1 MLLSSHFTRSET
13 MRVLVANPQDD
24 FRIKAYAGTNGVL
37 LAMDLAESRRTGL
50 LGFAIEKQQGDKPW
64 LFLFNSLTFPG
75 KAHTFAQFHATPSD
89 KAPLQ
94 KFRWADY
101 AVNPGM
107 TLHYRVHLVYG
118 TADAPVLAE
127 SLQLSI
133 TADDG
138 HPANQSV
145 IFNRAVA
152 ASQAFQ
158 RKFPDLDAQISA
170 NKLMPIEAWPDAAR
184 QWLENG
190 LLGRLQGFIERALD
204 GQWALDIAI
213 YEYQL
218 QAIIDTVNA
227 AFARGVQLRVLY
239 HARPDDE
246 DTTINAANLAKLP
259 AANKRGRVTHSI
271 FHDKFIVL
279 SRVDAAGERQPQA
292 VLCGSTNFTANGVY
306 RQANVVHVLDDA
318 AIGASYLA
326 TFEQIW
332 ATPDDVGATRD
343 WINQHNP
350 MNPQRALFAGFSPRT
365 GGGDLREFVEI
376 IDAAQKDV
384 LFVTAFALPEA
395 ILNALLG
402 QPHDSVLRYGLQN
415 TASEITGFHADRTAE
430 FAATALLNTG
440 LEGWLKENMKGQ
452 KGNLLVHTKAVIT
465 DFTSDNPTII
475 SGSHNLS
482 TSASQGNDENYLIIR
497 GDTDLADR
505 YGLEL
510 LRFYEHYRFRY
521 FARQLDLKQVQPLAV
536 DDRWTHDYYL
546 EGDLRQLSRLRFAG
560 R

>member
-1 MLLSSHFTRSET
+1 

-24 FRIKAYAGTNGVL
+24 FRVKAYAGTNGVL
-37 LAMDLAESRRTGL
+37 LAMDLSEPRRKGL

-75 KAHTFAQFHATPSD
+75 KAHTFPQYHATPSD

-101 AVNPGM
+101 AVNPGT
-107 TLHYRVHLVYG
+107 TLHYRVHLAYG
-118 TADAPVLAE
+118 TADAPLLGE
-127 SLQLSI
+127 SLELSI
-133 TADDG
+133 TSDDG

-170 NKLMPIEAWPDAAR
+170 NKNLPIEAWPGAAR
-184 QWLENG
+184 LWLENG
-190 LLGRLQGFIERALD
+190 LLERLLGFIERAVD
-204 GQWALDIAI
+204 TQWALDIAI

-218 QAIIDTVNA
+218 QAIIDAVNA
-227 AFARGVQLRVLY
+227 AFARGVQVRVLY
-239 HARPDDE
+239 HAQPDDP
-246 DTTINAANLAKLP
+246 DTTLNEANLTQLP
-259 AANKRGRVTHSI
+259 AANKRGRVTHNI

-279 SRVDAAGERQPQA
+279 SRVDGVGQRQPQA

-306 RQANVVHVLDDA
+306 RQANVVHTLDDVTIA
-318 AIGASYLA
+318 TRYLQ
-326 TFEQIW
+326 TFEEVW
-332 ATPDDVGATRD
+332 ANPADVAATRN
-343 WINQHNP
+343 WITEHNP
-350 MNPQRALFAGFSPRT
+350 MDPTQPLFAGFSPRS

-376 IDAAQKDV
+376 IEAASKDV
-384 LFVTAFALPEA
+384 LFVTAFTLPDA

-402 QPHDSVLRYGLQN
+402 KSHDDTLRYGLQN
-415 TASEITGFHADRTAE
+415 TASRITGFHADRTAE

-452 KGNLLVHTKAVIT
+452 KGNLLVHTKAVVV
-465 DFTSDNPTII
+465 DFTSDRPTII

-482 TSASQGNDENYLIIR
+482 TSASNGNDENYLIIR
-497 GDTDLADR
+497 GNTDLADR

-521 FARQLDLKQVQPLAV
+521 FAKKLELKQVSPLEL
-536 DDRWTHDYYL
+536 DDSWTNDYYV

>member
-1 MLLSSHFTRSET
+1 
-13 MRVLVANPQDD
+13 MRVLVNNPADD
-24 FRIKAYAGTNGVL
+24 FRVKAYAGTNGVL
-37 LAMDLAESRRTGL
+37 LAMDLAESRRKGL
-50 LGFAIEKQQGDKPW
+50 LGFAIEKQQGGKPW

-75 KAHTFAQFHATPSD
+75 KTHTFAQFHATPSD

-101 AVNPGM
+101 AANPGM
-107 TLHYRVHLVYG
+107 TIHYRVHLAYG
-118 TADAPVLAE
+118 TPDAPLLGEALE
-127 SLQLSI
+127 LTI
-133 TADDG
+133 TCDDG
-138 HPANQSV
+138 HPCDQSV

-170 NKLMPIEAWPDAAR
+170 NKNMPIEAWPDAAR

-190 LLGRLQGFIERALD
+190 LLGRLLGFIERAVD
-204 GQWALDIAI
+204 AQWALDIAI

-218 QAIIDTVNA
+218 QVIVDAVDA
-227 AFARGVQLRVLY
+227 AFTRGVQVRVLY

-246 DTTINAANLAKLP
+246 DTTINEASLAKLP
-259 AANKRGRVTHSI
+259 ATSKLGRITHNI
-271 FHDKFIVL
+271 FHNKFIVL
-279 SRVDAAGERQPQA
+279 SRVGEGGQRTPQA

-318 AIGASYLA
+318 AVSASYLR
-326 TFEQIW
+326 TFEEVW
-332 ATPDDVGATRD
+332 ATPADVGATRD
-343 WINQHNP
+343 WITAHNP
-350 MNPQRALFAGFSPRT
+350 MDATQPLFAGFSPRT
-365 GGGDLREFVEI
+365 GGADLHEFIGI
-376 IDAAQKDV
+376 IEAAQKDV
-384 LFVTAFALPEA
+384 LFVTAFALPDS

-402 QPHDSVLRYGLQN
+402 QPHDDILRYGLQN
-415 TASEITGFHADRTAE
+415 TASRITGFHADRSAE

-440 LEGWLKENMKGQ
+440 LEGWLRENMKGQ
-452 KGNLLVHTKAVIT
+452 KGNLLVHTKAVVT
-465 DFTSDNPTII
+465 DFTTDAPTII

-482 TSASQGNDENYLIIR
+482 ASASNGNDENYLIIR
-497 GDTDLADR
+497 GDTALADR

-521 FARQLDLKQVQPLAV
+521 FAKKLALKQVSPLAA
-536 DDRWTHDYYL
+536 DDSWTNDYYL

>member
-1 MLLSSHFTRSET
+1 
-13 MRVLVANPQDD
+13 MRVMVANPQDD
-24 FRIKAYAGTNGVL
+24 FRVKAYAGTNGVL
-37 LAMDLAESRRTGL
+37 LAMDLADPRRKGL

-75 KAHTFAQFHATPSD
+75 KAHTFPQYHATPSD

-101 AVNPGM
+101 AVNPGTTM
-107 TLHYRVHLVYG
+107 HYRVHLAYG
-118 TADAPVLAE
+118 TADAPQLGE
-127 SLQLSI
+127 SLELSI
-133 TADDG
+133 TSDDG

-158 RKFPDLDAQISA
+158 RKFPDLDAQIST
-170 NKLMPIEAWPDAAR
+170 NKNLPIEAWPDAAR
-184 QWLENG
+184 LWLENG
-190 LLGRLQGFIERALD
+190 LLERLLGYIDRAVD
-204 GQWALDIAI
+204 AQWALDIAI

-218 QAIIDTVNA
+218 QAIIDAVNA
-227 AFARGVQLRVLY
+227 AFARGVQVRVLY
-239 HARPDDE
+239 HAQPDDP
-246 DTTINAANLAKLP
+246 DTTLNETNLAKLP
-259 AANKRGRVTHSI
+259 MANKRGRVTHNI

-279 SRVDAAGERQPQA
+279 SRVDGAGQRQPQA

-306 RQANVVHVLDDA
+306 RQANVVHTLDNVTIA
-318 AIGASYLA
+318 ARYLQ
-326 TFEQIW
+326 TFEEVW
-332 ATPDDVGATRD
+332 ANPADVAATRS
-343 WINQHNP
+343 WITEHNP
-350 MNPQRALFAGFSPRT
+350 MDPTQALFAGFSPRS
-365 GGGDLREFVEI
+365 GGGDLRAFVEI
-376 IDAAQKDV
+376 IEAARKDV
-384 LFVTAFALPEA
+384 LFVTAFTLPDA

-402 QPHDSVLRYGLQN
+402 KPHDDILRYGLQN
-415 TASEITGFHADRTAE
+415 TASSITGFHADRTAE

-465 DFTSDNPTII
+465 DFTTDAPTII

-482 TSASQGNDENYLIIR
+482 TSASNGNDENFLIIR

-521 FARQLDLKQVQPLAV
+521 FAKKLELKQVSPLAV
-536 DDRWTHDYYL
+536 DDSWTNDYYV

>member
-1 MLLSSHFTRSET
+1 
-13 MRVLVANPQDD
+13 MRVLVKNPQDD
-24 FRIKAYAGTNGVL
+24 FRVKAYAGTNGVL
-37 LAMDLAESRRTGL
+37 LAMDLAESRRQGL
-50 LGFAIEKQQGDKPW
+50 LGFAIEKQQGAKPW

-75 KAHTFAQFHATPSD
+75 KAHTFPQFHATPSD

-107 TLHYRVHLVYG
+107 TLHYRVHLAYG
-118 TADAPVLAE
+118 TADAVQLGE
-127 SLQLSI
+127 SLELTI
-133 TADDG
+133 TSDDG
-138 HPANQSV
+138 HPSNQSV

-170 NKLMPIEAWPDAAR
+170 NKNMPIESWPDAAR

-190 LLGRLQGFIERALD
+190 LLGRLLGFIERAVD

-218 QAIIDTVNA
+218 QAIVDAVNA
-227 AFARGVQLRVLY
+227 AFTRGVQVRVLY

-246 DTTINAANLAKLP
+246 DTTLNEASLAALP
-259 AANKRGRVTHSI
+259 PASKRGRVTHNI
-271 FHDKFIVL
+271 FHNKFMVL
-279 SRVDAAGERQPQA
+279 SRVDASGTRQPEA

-318 AIGASYLA
+318 SIAASYLQ

-332 ATPDDVGATRD
+332 AQPDDIGVTRD
-343 WINQHNP
+343 WITEHNP
-350 MNPQRALFAGFSPRT
+350 MNPQQPLFAGFSPRT
-365 GGGDLREFVEI
+365 GGADLQAFVRI
-376 IDAAQKDV
+376 ISAAKKDV
-384 LFVTAFALPEA
+384 LFVTAFSLPDA

-402 QPHDSVLRYGLQN
+402 QPHDDILRYGLQN
-415 TASEITGFHADRTAE
+415 TASRITGFHADRSAE

-440 LEGWLKENMKGQ
+440 LEGWLRENMKGQ
-452 KGNLLVHTKAVIT
+452 KGNLLVHTKAVVT
-465 DFTSDNPTII
+465 DFTTDTPTII

-482 TSASQGNDENYLIIR
+482 VSASNGNDENYLIIR

-521 FARQLDLKQVQPLAV
+521 FAKKLALKQVSPLAV
-536 DDRWTHDYYL
+536 DDRWTNDYYI

>member
-1 MLLSSHFTRSET
+1 

-24 FRIKAYAGTNGVL
+24 FRVKAYAGTNGVL
-37 LAMDLAESRRTGL
+37 LAMDLAEPRRKGL

-75 KAHTFAQFHATPSD
+75 RAHTFPQFHATPSD

-107 TLHYRVHLVYG
+107 TIHYRVHLAYG
-118 TADAPVLAE
+118 SPDAPQLGEVLE
-127 SLQLSI
+127 LTICS
-133 TADDG
+133 DDG
-138 HPANQSV
+138 HPANQGV

-170 NKLMPIEAWPDAAR
+170 NKNMPIEAWPDAAR

-190 LLGRLQGFIERALD
+190 LLGRLQGFIERAVD

-227 AFARGVQLRVLY
+227 AFDRGVQVRVLY

-246 DTTINAANLAKLP
+246 DTTINEASLAKLP
-259 AANKRGRVTHSI
+259 VSSKRGRVTHNI
-271 FHDKFIVL
+271 FHNKFIVL
-279 SRVDAAGERQPQA
+279 SRLDAGGERQPQA

-306 RQANVVHVLDDA
+306 RQANVVHVLDDSPVS
-318 AIGASYLA
+318 ASYLK

-332 ATPDDVGATRD
+332 AEPADVGATRD
-343 WINQHNP
+343 WISQHNP
-350 MNPQRALFAGFSPRT
+350 MNPAQPLFAGFSPRT
-365 GGGDLREFVEI
+365 GGADLREFVEI
-376 IDAAQKDV
+376 IEGAKKDL
-384 LFVTAFALPEA
+384 LFVTAFVLPDA

-402 QPHDSVLRYGLQN
+402 QPHDDILRYGLQN
-415 TASEITGFHADRTAE
+415 TVSRITGFHADRTAE

-440 LEGWLKENMKGQ
+440 LEGWLRENMKGQ
-452 KGNLLVHTKAVIT
+452 KGNLLVHTKAVVS
-465 DFTSDNPTII
+465 DFTSDSPTII

-482 TSASQGNDENYLIIR
+482 TSASTGNDENYLIIR

-521 FARQLDLKQVQPLAV
+521 FAKKLALKQVQPLAA
-536 DDRWTHDYYL
+536 DDSWTNDYYV
-546 EGDLRQLSRLRFAG
+546 EGDLRRLSRLRFAG

>member
-1 MLLSSHFTRSET
+1 

-24 FRIKAYAGTNGVL
+24 FRVKAYAGTNGVL
-37 LAMDLAESRRTGL
+37 LAMDLAEPRRKGL
-50 LGFAIEKQQGDKPW
+50 LGFAIEKQQGGKPW

-75 KAHTFAQFHATPSD
+75 KAHTFPQYHATPSD

-101 AVNPGM
+101 AVNPGTTM
-107 TLHYRVHLVYG
+107 HYRVHLAYG
-118 TADAPVLAE
+118 TADAPLLGE
-127 SLQLSI
+127 SLELSI
-133 TADDG
+133 TSDDG

-170 NKLMPIEAWPDAAR
+170 NKNFPIEAWPDAAR
-184 QWLENG
+184 LWLENG
-190 LLGRLQGFIERALD
+190 LLERLLGFIERAVD
-204 GQWALDIAI
+204 AQWALDIAI

-218 QAIIDTVNA
+218 QAIVDAVNA
-227 AFARGVQLRVLY
+227 AFARGVQVRVLY
-239 HARPDDE
+239 HAQPDDP
-246 DTTINAANLAKLP
+246 DTTLNEKNLAKLP
-259 AANKRGRVTHSI
+259 MANKRGRVTHNI

-279 SRVDAAGERQPQA
+279 SSVDGAGQRQPQA

-306 RQANVVHVLDDA
+306 RQANVVHTLDDVT
-318 AIGASYLA
+318 I
-326 TFEQIW
+326 
-332 ATPDDVGATRD
+332 ATRYLQVFEEVWANPAD
-343 WINQHNP
+343 VAATRSWITEHNP
-350 MNPQRALFAGFSPRT
+350 MNPTQPLFAGFSPRS

-376 IDAAQKDV
+376 IEAAKKDV
-384 LFVTAFALPEA
+384 LFVTAFSLPDA

-402 QPHDSVLRYGLQN
+402 KPHDDILRYGLQN
-415 TASEITGFHADRTAE
+415 TASSITGFHADRTAE

-465 DFTSDNPTII
+465 DFTTDAPTII

-482 TSASQGNDENYLIIR
+482 TSASNGNDENFLIIR

-521 FARQLDLKQVQPLAV
+521 FAKKLELKQVSPLAV
-536 DDRWTHDYYL
+536 DDSWTHDYYV

>member
-1 MLLSSHFTRSET
+1 
-13 MRVLVANPQDD
+13 MRVLVRNPADD
-24 FRIKAYAGTNGVL
+24 FRVKAYAGTNGVL
-37 LAMDLAESRRTGL
+37 LAMDLAEPRRKGL
-50 LGFAIEKQQGDKPW
+50 LGFAIEKQQGAKPW

-75 KAHTFAQFHATPSD
+75 KPHTFAQFHATPSD
-89 KAPLQ
+89 TAPLQ

-107 TLHYRVHLVYG
+107 TLHYRVHLAYG
-118 TADAPVLAE
+118 SADAVQLGE
-127 SLQLSI
+127 SLELTI
-133 TADDG
+133 TSDDG
-138 HPANQSV
+138 HPSNQSV

-170 NKLMPIEAWPDAAR
+170 NKNMPIEAWPDAAR

-190 LLGRLQGFIERALD
+190 LLGRLLGFIERAVD
-204 GQWALDIAI
+204 EQWALDIAI

-218 QAIIDTVNA
+218 QAIIEAVNA
-227 AFARGVQLRVLY
+227 AFARGVKVRVLY
-239 HARPDDE
+239 HARLDDE
-246 DTTINAANLAKLP
+246 DTTINQASLAALPLASKL
-259 AANKRGRVTHSI
+259 GRVTHNI
-271 FHDKFIVL
+271 FHNKFIVL
-279 SRVDAAGERQPQA
+279 SRVDGSGEHQPAA

-306 RQANVVHVLDDA
+306 RQANVVHVLDDESVA
-318 AIGASYLA
+318 ASYLQM
-326 TFEQIW
+326 FEQIW
-332 ATPDDVGATRD
+332 VQPDDVGVTRD
-343 WINQHNP
+343 WVTEHNP
-350 MNPQRALFAGFSPRT
+350 MNPQQPLFAGFSPRT
-365 GGGDLREFVEI
+365 GGADLQEFVRI
-376 IDAAQKDV
+376 IGTAKKDV
-384 LFVTAFALPEA
+384 LFVTAFSLPDA

-402 QPHDSVLRYGLQN
+402 QPHDDILRYGLQN
-415 TASEITGFHADRTAE
+415 TASRITGFHADRSAE

-440 LEGWLKENMKGQ
+440 LEGWLRENMKGQ
-452 KGNLLVHTKAVIT
+452 KGNLLVHTKAVVT
-465 DFTSDNPTII
+465 DFTTDTPTII

-482 TSASQGNDENYLIIR
+482 ASASNGNDENYLIIR

-521 FARQLDLKQVQPLAV
+521 FAKKLALKQVSPLAI
-536 DDRWTHDYYL
+536 DDSWTNDYYL

>member
-1 MLLSSHFTRSET
+1 M
-13 MRVLVANPQDD
+13 
-24 FRIKAYAGTNGVL
+24 
-37 LAMDLAESRRTGL
+37 
-50 LGFAIEKQQGDKPW
+50 
-64 LFLFNSLTFPG
+64 
-75 KAHTFAQFHATPSD
+75 
-89 KAPLQ
+89 
-94 KFRWADY
+94 
-101 AVNPGM
+101 
-107 TLHYRVHLVYG
+107 HYRVHLAYG
-118 TADAPVLAE
+118 TADAPLLGE
-127 SLQLSI
+127 SLELSI
-133 TADDG
+133 TSDDG

-170 NKLMPIEAWPDAAR
+170 NKNLPIEAWPDAAR
-184 QWLENG
+184 LWLENG
-190 LLGRLQGFIERALD
+190 LLERLLGFIERAVD
-204 GQWALDIAI
+204 AQWALEIAI

-218 QAIIDTVNA
+218 QAIIDAVNA
-227 AFARGVQLRVLY
+227 AFARGVQVRVLY
-239 HARPDDE
+239 HAQPDDP
-246 DTTINAANLAKLP
+246 DTTLNETNLAKLP
-259 AANKRGRVTHSI
+259 MANKRGRVTHNI

-279 SRVDAAGERQPQA
+279 SRVDGAGQRQPQA

-306 RQANVVHVLDDA
+306 RQANVVHTLDDVMVA
-318 AIGASYLA
+318 ARYLQV
-326 TFEQIW
+326 FEEVW
-332 ATPDDVGATRD
+332 ANPADVAATRN
-343 WINQHNP
+343 WITGHNP
-350 MNPQRALFAGFSPRT
+350 MDPAQALFAGFSPRS

-376 IDAAQKDV
+376 IEAAKKDV
-384 LFVTAFALPEA
+384 LFVTAFSLPDA

-402 QPHDSVLRYGLQN
+402 KPHDDILRYGLQN
-415 TASEITGFHADRTAE
+415 TASSITGFHADRTAE

-465 DFTSDNPTII
+465 DFTTDAPTII

-482 TSASQGNDENYLIIR
+482 TSASNGNDENFLIIR

-521 FARQLDLKQVQPLAV
+521 FAKKLELKQVSPLAV
-536 DDRWTHDYYL
+536 DDSWTHDYYV

>member
-1 MLLSSHFTRSET
+1 
-13 MRVLVANPQDD
+13 MRVLVRNPADD
-24 FRIKAYAGTNGVL
+24 FRVKAYAGTNGVL
-37 LAMDLAESRRTGL
+37 LAMDLAEPRRKGL
-50 LGFAIEKQQGDKPW
+50 LGFAIEKQQGAKPW

-75 KAHTFAQFHATPSD
+75 KPHTFAQFHATPSD
-89 KAPLQ
+89 TAPLQ

-107 TLHYRVHLVYG
+107 TLHYRVHLAYG
-118 TADAPVLAE
+118 SADAVQLGE
-127 SLQLSI
+127 SLELTI
-133 TADDG
+133 TSDDG
-138 HPANQSV
+138 HPSNQSV

-170 NKLMPIEAWPDAAR
+170 NKNMPIEAWPDAAR

-190 LLGRLQGFIERALD
+190 LLGRLLGFIERAVD
-204 GQWALDIAI
+204 EQWALDIAI

-218 QAIIDTVNA
+218 QAIIEAVNA
-227 AFARGVQLRVLY
+227 AFARGVKVRVLY
-239 HARPDDE
+239 HARLDDE
-246 DTTINAANLAKLP
+246 DTTINQASLAALP
-259 AANKRGRVTHSI
+259 LESKRGRVTHNI
-271 FHDKFIVL
+271 FHNKFIVL
-279 SRVDAAGERQPQA
+279 SRVDGSGEHQPAA

-306 RQANVVHVLDDA
+306 RQANVVHVLDDESVA
-318 AIGASYLA
+318 ASYLQM
-326 TFEQIW
+326 FEQIW
-332 ATPDDVGATRD
+332 VQPDDVGVTRD
-343 WINQHNP
+343 WVTEHNP
-350 MNPQRALFAGFSPRT
+350 MNAQQPLFAGFSPRT
-365 GGGDLREFVEI
+365 GGADLKAFVEI
-376 IDAAQKDV
+376 ISAAKKDV
-384 LFVTAFALPEA
+384 LFVTAFSLPDA

-402 QPHDSVLRYGLQN
+402 QPHDDILRYGLQN
-415 TASEITGFHADRTAE
+415 TASRISGFHADRSAE

-440 LEGWLKENMKGQ
+440 LEGWLRENMKGQ
-452 KGNLLVHTKAVIT
+452 KGNLLVHTKAVVT
-465 DFTSDNPTII
+465 DFTTDTPTII

-482 TSASQGNDENYLIIR
+482 ASASNGNDENYLIIR

-521 FARQLDLKQVQPLAV
+521 FAKKLALKQVSPLAI
-536 DDRWTHDYYL
+536 DDSWTNDYYL

>member
-1 MLLSSHFTRSET
+1 

-24 FRIKAYAGTNGVL
+24 FRVKAYAGTNGVL
-37 LAMDLAESRRTGL
+37 LAMDLSEPRRKGL

-75 KAHTFAQFHATPSD
+75 KAHTFPQYHATPSD

-101 AVNPGM
+101 AINPGT
-107 TLHYRVHLVYG
+107 TLHYRVHLAYG
-118 TADAPVLAE
+118 TADAPLLGE
-127 SLQLSI
+127 SLELSI
-133 TADDG
+133 TSDDG

-170 NKLMPIEAWPDAAR
+170 NKNLPIEAWPDAAR
-184 QWLENG
+184 LWLENG
-190 LLGRLQGFIERALD
+190 LLERLLSFIERAVD
-204 GQWALDIAI
+204 AQWALDIAI

-218 QAIIDTVNA
+218 QAIIDAVNA
-227 AFARGVQLRVLY
+227 AFARGVQVRVLY
-239 HARPDDE
+239 HAQPDDP
-246 DTTINAANLAKLP
+246 DTTLNEANLAQLP
-259 AANKRGRVTHSI
+259 ASNKRGRVTHNI

-279 SRVDAAGERQPQA
+279 SRVDGVGQRQPQA

-306 RQANVVHVLDDA
+306 RQANVVHTLDDVTIA
-318 AIGASYLA
+318 TAYLQ
-326 TFEQIW
+326 TFDEVW
-332 ATPDDVGATRD
+332 ANPADVAATRN
-343 WINQHNP
+343 WITEHNP
-350 MNPQRALFAGFSPRT
+350 MDPAQTLFAGFSPRS
-365 GGGDLREFVEI
+365 GGADLREFVEI
-376 IDAAQKDV
+376 IEAAKKDV
-384 LFVTAFALPEA
+384 LFVTAFTLPDA

-402 QPHDSVLRYGLQN
+402 QPHDDILRYGLQN
-415 TASEITGFHADRTAE
+415 TASRITGFHADRSAE

-452 KGNLLVHTKAVIT
+452 KGNLLVHTKAVVV
-465 DFTSDNPTII
+465 DFTSDRPTII

-482 TSASQGNDENYLIIR
+482 TSASNGNDENYLIIR

-521 FARQLDLKQVQPLAV
+521 FAKKLELKHVSPLAV
-536 DDRWTHDYYL
+536 DDSWTHDYYV

>member
-1 MLLSSHFTRSET
+1 
-13 MRVLVANPQDD
+13 MRVVVKNPQDD
-24 FRIKAYAGTNGVL
+24 FRVKAYAGTNGVL
-37 LAMDLAESRRTGL
+37 LAMDLAESRRQGL
-50 LGFAIEKQQGDKPW
+50 LGFAIEKQQGAKPW

-75 KAHTFAQFHATPSD
+75 KAHTFPQFHATPSD

-101 AVNPGM
+101 AANPGM
-107 TLHYRVHLVYG
+107 TIHYRVHLAYG
-118 TADAPVLAE
+118 TADAP
-127 SLQLSI
+127 QLGEALELTI
-133 TADDG
+133 TCDDG
-138 HPANQSV
+138 QPSGQSV

-170 NKLMPIEAWPDAAR
+170 NKNMPIEAWPDAAR

-190 LLGRLQGFIERALD
+190 LLGRLLGFIERAVD

-218 QAIIDTVNA
+218 QVIVDAVNA
-227 AFARGVQLRVLY
+227 ALARGVQVRVLY

-246 DTTINAANLAKLP
+246 DTTINEASLAKLP
-259 AANKRGRVTHSI
+259 ATSKLGRITHNI
-271 FHDKFIVL
+271 FHNKFMVL
-279 SRVDAAGERQPQA
+279 SRVGEGAQRTPQA

-318 AIGASYLA
+318 AVSASYLR
-326 TFEQIW
+326 TFEEVW
-332 ATPDDVGATRD
+332 ATPADVGATRD
-343 WINQHNP
+343 WITAHNP
-350 MNPQRALFAGFSPRT
+350 MDAAQPLFAGFSPRT
-365 GGGDLREFVEI
+365 GGADLREFVEI
-376 IDAAQKDV
+376 IEAAQKDV
-384 LFVTAFALPEA
+384 LFVTAFSLPDS

-402 QPHDSVLRYGLQN
+402 KPNDDILRYGLQN
-415 TASEITGFHADRTAE
+415 TASRITGFHADRTAE
-430 FAATALLNTG
+430 YAATALLNTG
-440 LEGWLKENMKGQ
+440 LEGWLRENMKGQ
-452 KGNLLVHTKAVIT
+452 KGNLLVHTKAVVT
-465 DFTSDNPTII
+465 DFTTDMPMII
-475 SGSHNLS
+475 SGSHNF
-482 TSASQGNDENYLIIR
+482 SASASNGNDENYLIIR

-521 FARQLDLKQVQPLAV
+521 FAKKLALKQVSPLAV
-536 DDRWTHDYYL
+536 DDRWTNDYYV

>member
-1 MLLSSHFTRSET
+1 

-24 FRIKAYAGTNGVL
+24 FRVKAYAGTNGVL
-37 LAMDLAESRRTGL
+37 LAMDLAEPRRKGL

-75 KAHTFAQFHATPSD
+75 KAHTFPQYHATPSD

-101 AVNPGM
+101 AVNPGTTM
-107 TLHYRVHLVYG
+107 HYRVHLAYG
-118 TADAPVLAE
+118 TADAPQLGE
-127 SLQLSI
+127 SLELSI
-133 TADDG
+133 TSDDG

-170 NKLMPIEAWPDAAR
+170 NKNLPIEAWPDAAR
-184 QWLENG
+184 LWLENG
-190 LLGRLQGFIERALD
+190 LLERLLGFIERAVD
-204 GQWALDIAI
+204 AQWALNIAI

-218 QAIIDTVNA
+218 QAIVDAVSA
-227 AFARGVQLRVLY
+227 AFARGVQVRVLY
-239 HARPDDE
+239 HAQPDDP
-246 DTTINAANLAKLP
+246 DTTLNETNLAKLP
-259 AANKRGRVTHSI
+259 MANKRGRVTHNI

-279 SRVDAAGERQPQA
+279 SRVDGAGQRQPQA

-306 RQANVVHVLDDA
+306 RQANVVHTLDDVTIA
-318 AIGASYLA
+318 ARYLQV
-326 TFEQIW
+326 FEEVW
-332 ATPDDVGATRD
+332 ANPADVAATRS
-343 WINQHNP
+343 WITEHNP
-350 MNPQRALFAGFSPRT
+350 MDPTQALFAGFSPRS

-376 IDAAQKDV
+376 IEAARKDV
-384 LFVTAFALPEA
+384 LFVTAFTLPDA

-402 QPHDSVLRYGLQN
+402 KPHDDILRYGLQN
-415 TASEITGFHADRTAE
+415 TASSITGFHADRTAE

-452 KGNLLVHTKAVIT
+452 KGNLLVHTKAVVT
-465 DFTSDNPTII
+465 DFTTDAPTII

-482 TSASQGNDENYLIIR
+482 TSASNGNDENYLIIR

-521 FARQLDLKQVQPLAV
+521 FAKKLELKQVSPLAV
-536 DDRWTHDYYL
+536 DDSWTNDYYV

>member
-1 MLLSSHFTRSET
+1 

-24 FRIKAYAGTNGVL
+24 FRVKAYAGTNGVL
-37 LAMDLAESRRTGL
+37 LAMDLAESRRKGL

-75 KAHTFAQFHATPSD
+75 KAHTFPQYHATPSD

-101 AVNPGM
+101 AVYPGT
-107 TLHYRVHLVYG
+107 TLHYRVHLAYG
-118 TADAPVLAE
+118 TADAPQLGEALE
-127 SLQLSI
+127 LSI
-133 TADDG
+133 TSDDG
-138 HPANQSV
+138 HPANQGV

-170 NKLMPIEAWPDAAR
+170 NKNLPIEAWPDAAR
-184 QWLENG
+184 LWLENG
-190 LLGRLQGFIERALD
+190 LLERLLGYIERAVD
-204 GQWALDIAI
+204 AQWALDIAI

-218 QAIIDTVNA
+218 QAIVDAVNA
-227 AFARGVQLRVLY
+227 AFARGVLVRVLY
-239 HARPDDE
+239 HAQTDDP
-246 DTTINAANLAKLP
+246 DTTLNEANLAQLP
-259 AANKRGRVTHSI
+259 AANKRGRVTHNI
-271 FHDKFIVL
+271 FHNKFIVL
-279 SRVDAAGERQPQA
+279 SRIDGAGQRQPQA

-306 RQANVVHVLDDA
+306 RQANVVHTLDDVTIA
-318 AIGASYLA
+318 TRYLQ
-326 TFEQIW
+326 TFEEVW
-332 ATPDDVGATRD
+332 ANPADVGATRT
-343 WINQHNP
+343 WINAHNP
-350 MNPQRALFAGFSPRT
+350 MDPTQPLFAGFSPRS
-365 GGGDLREFVEI
+365 GGADLREFVEI
-376 IDAAQKDV
+376 IEAAQKDV
-384 LFVTAFALPEA
+384 LFVTAFSLPDA

-402 QPHDSVLRYGLQN
+402 KPHDDILRYGLQN
-415 TASEITGFHADRTAE
+415 TASSITGFHADRTAE

-452 KGNLLVHTKAVIT
+452 KGNLLVHTKAVVT
-465 DFTSDNPTII
+465 DFTTDAPTII

-482 TSASQGNDENYLIIR
+482 TSASNGNDENFLIIR

-521 FARQLDLKQVQPLAV
+521 FAKKLALKQVSPLAV
-536 DDRWTHDYYL
+536 DDSWTNDYYA

>member
-1 MLLSSHFTRSET
+1 
-13 MRVLVANPQDD
+13 MRVLVRNPADD
-24 FRIKAYAGTNGVL
+24 FRVKAYAGTNGVL
-37 LAMDLAESRRTGL
+37 LAMDLAEPRRKGL
-50 LGFAIEKQQGDKPW
+50 LGFAIEKQQGAKPW

-75 KAHTFAQFHATPSD
+75 KPHTFAQFHATPSD
-89 KAPLQ
+89 TAPLQ

-107 TLHYRVHLVYG
+107 TLHYRVHLAYG
-118 TADAPVLAE
+118 SADAVKLGE
-127 SLQLSI
+127 SLELTI
-133 TADDG
+133 TSDDG
-138 HPANQSV
+138 HPNNQSV

-170 NKLMPIEAWPDAAR
+170 NKNMPIEAWPDAAR

-190 LLGRLQGFIERALD
+190 LLGRLLGFIERAVD
-204 GQWALDIAI
+204 EQWALDIAI

-218 QAIIDTVNA
+218 QAIIEAVNA
-227 AFARGVQLRVLY
+227 AFARGVKVRVLY
-239 HARPDDE
+239 HARLDDE
-246 DTTINAANLAKLP
+246 DTTINQASLAALPLAS
-259 AANKRGRVTHSI
+259 KRGRVTHNI
-271 FHDKFIVL
+271 FHNKFIVL
-279 SRVDAAGERQPQA
+279 SRVDGSGEHQPAA

-306 RQANVVHVLDDA
+306 RQANVVHVLDDESVA
-318 AIGASYLA
+318 ASYLQM
-326 TFEQIW
+326 FEQIW
-332 ATPDDVGATRD
+332 VQPDDVGVTRD
-343 WINQHNP
+343 WVTEHNP
-350 MNPQRALFAGFSPRT
+350 MNAQQPLFAGFSPRT
-365 GGGDLREFVEI
+365 GGADLKAFVEI
-376 IDAAQKDV
+376 ISAAKKDV
-384 LFVTAFALPEA
+384 LFVTAFSLPDA

-402 QPHDSVLRYGLQN
+402 QPHDDILRYGLQN
-415 TASEITGFHADRTAE
+415 TASRISGFHADRSAE

-440 LEGWLKENMKGQ
+440 LEGWLRENMKGQ
-452 KGNLLVHTKAVIT
+452 KGNLLVHTKAVVT
-465 DFTSDNPTII
+465 DFTTDAPTII

-482 TSASQGNDENYLIIR
+482 ASASNGNDENYLIIR

-521 FARQLDLKQVQPLAV
+521 FAKKLVLKQVSPLAV
-536 DDRWTHDYYL
+536 DDSWTNDYYI

>member
-1 MLLSSHFTRSET
+1 
-13 MRVLVANPQDD
+13 MRVLARNDQDD
-24 FRIKAYAGTNGVL
+24 FRVKAYAGTNGVL
-37 LAMDLAESRRTGL
+37 LAIDLAEPRRKGL

-75 KAHTFAQFHATPSD
+75 KDHTFPQFHATPSD
-89 KAPLQ
+89 AAPLQ

-101 AVNPGM
+101 AVNPGV
-107 TLHYRVHLVYG
+107 TIHYRVHLAYG
-118 TADAPVLAE
+118 TADTPQLGE
-127 SLQLSI
+127 SLEVTVTTDNGLPKGQ
-133 TADDG
+133 
-138 HPANQSV
+138 NV

-158 RKFPDLDAQISA
+158 RKFADLDALLSV
-170 NKLMPIEAWPDAAR
+170 NKTLPIEEWPDAPR

-190 LLGRLQGFIERALD
+190 LLARLLGFIERAVD

-218 QAIIDTVNA
+218 QAIVDAVNA
-227 AFARGVQLRVLY
+227 AFERGVKVRVLY
-239 HARPDDE
+239 HAQPGE
-246 DTTINAANLAKLP
+246 DTTALNEASLEKIP
-259 AANKRGRVTHSI
+259 AANKRGRVTHNI
-271 FHDKFIVL
+271 FHDKFMVL
-279 SRVDAAGERQPQA
+279 SRLDAAGQHQPEA

-318 AIGASYLA
+318 RIGATYLQ
-326 TFEQIW
+326 TFEQVW
-332 ATPDDVGATRD
+332 ATPADVGATRD
-343 WINQHNP
+343 WLTEHNP
-350 MNPQRALFAGFSPRT
+350 MQPDQPLFAGFSPRS
-365 GGGDLREFVEI
+365 GEGDLSEFIKI
-376 IDAAQKDV
+376 INAAKKDL
-384 LFVTAFALPEA
+384 LFVTAFTLPDK

-402 QPHDSVLRYGLQN
+402 QPHDDILRYGLQN
-415 TASEITGFHADRTAE
+415 TVSSITGFHADRTAE
-430 FAATALLNTG
+430 FASTALLNTG

-452 KGNLLVHTKAVIT
+452 KGNLLVHTKAIVV
-465 DFTSDNPTII
+465 DFTSDSPTII

-482 TSASQGNDENYLIIR
+482 DAASNGNDENYLIIR

-521 FARQLDLKQVQPLAV
+521 FAKKLQLKQVRPLAA
-536 DDRWTHDYYL
+536 DDSWTDDYYR
-546 EGDLRQLSRLRFAG
+546 EGDLRMLSRLRFAG

>member
-1 MLLSSHFTRSET
+1 
-13 MRVLVANPQDD
+13 MRVLVANSQDD
-24 FRIKAYAGTNGVL
+24 FRVKAYAGTNGVL
-37 LAMDLAESRRTGL
+37 LAMDLAESRRNGL

-75 KAHTFAQFHATPSD
+75 KVHTFPQYHATPSD

-101 AVNPGM
+101 AVNPGT
-107 TLHYRVHLVYG
+107 TLHYRVHLAYG
-118 TADAPVLAE
+118 TADAPLLGE
-127 SLQLSI
+127 SLALSI
-133 TADDG
+133 TSDDG
-138 HPANQSV
+138 HLANQSV

-170 NKLMPIEAWPDAAR
+170 NKNLPIEAWPDAAR
-184 QWLENG
+184 LWLENG
-190 LLGRLQGFIERALD
+190 LLARLLSFNEQAVD
-204 GQWALDIAI
+204 AQWALDIAI

-218 QAIIDTVNA
+218 QAIIDAVNA
-227 AFARGVQLRVLY
+227 AFARGVQVRVLY
-239 HARPDDE
+239 HAQPDDP
-246 DTTINAANLAKLP
+246 DTTLNEANLAQLP
-259 AANKRGRVTHSI
+259 AANKRGRVTHNI

-279 SRVDAAGERQPQA
+279 SRVDGVGQRQPKA

-306 RQANVVHVLDDA
+306 RQANVVHTLDDVTIA
-318 AIGASYLA
+318 TRYLQ
-326 TFEQIW
+326 TFEEVW
-332 ATPDDVGATRD
+332 ANPADVAATRN
-343 WINQHNP
+343 WITEHNP
-350 MNPQRALFAGFSPRT
+350 MDPTQPLFAGFSPRS

-376 IDAAQKDV
+376 IEAASKDV
-384 LFVTAFALPEA
+384 LFVTAFTLPDA

-402 QPHDSVLRYGLQN
+402 KPHDDILRYGLQN
-415 TASEITGFHADRTAE
+415 TASRITGFHADRSAE

-452 KGNLLVHTKAVIT
+452 KGNLLVHTKAVVV
-465 DFTSDNPTII
+465 DFTSDRPTII

-482 TSASQGNDENYLIIR
+482 TSASHGNDENFLIIR

-510 LRFYEHYRFRY
+510 LRFYEHYRYRY
-521 FARQLDLKQVQPLAV
+521 FAKKLELKQVSPLAV
-536 DDRWTHDYYL
+536 DDSWTNDYYV

>member
-1 MLLSSHFTRSET
+1 
-13 MRVLVANPQDD
+13 MRILVKNPQDD
-24 FRIKAYAGTNGVL
+24 FRVKAYAGTNGVL
-37 LAMDLAESRRTGL
+37 LAIDLAASRRKGL

-107 TLHYRVHLVYG
+107 TLQYRVHLAYG
-118 TADAPVLAE
+118 TADAPELGE
-127 SLQLSI
+127 SLQLTI
-133 TADDG
+133 TSDDG
-138 HPANQSV
+138 HPTHQSV

-170 NKLMPIEAWPDAAR
+170 NKNMPIEAWPDAAR

-190 LLGRLQGFIERALD
+190 LLGRLLGFIERAVD

-218 QAIIDTVNA
+218 QAIVDAVNA
-227 AFARGVQLRVLY
+227 AFERGVKVRVLY
-239 HARPDDE
+239 HARADDE
-246 DTTINAANLAKLP
+246 DTAINQASLAKLP
-259 AANKRGRVTHSI
+259 TASKCGRVTHNI
-271 FHDKFIVL
+271 FHNKFIVL
-279 SRVDAAGERQPQA
+279 SRLDTAGQRQPLA

-306 RQANVVHVLDDA
+306 RQANVVHVLDD
-318 AIGASYLA
+318 GAVSSRYLQ
-326 TFEQIW
+326 TFEEIW
-332 ATPDDVGATRD
+332 ATPADVGATRA
-343 WINQHNP
+343 WISEHNP
-350 MNPQRALFAGFSPRT
+350 MDPTQTLFAGFSPRS
-365 GGGDLREFVEI
+365 GGADLREFVEI
-376 IDAAQKDV
+376 IEAAKKDV
-384 LFVTAFALPEA
+384 LFVTAFSLPDA

-402 QPHDSVLRYGLQN
+402 QPHDDILRFGLQN
-415 TASEITGFHADRTAE
+415 TASRITGYHADRSAE

-440 LEGWLKENMKGQ
+440 LEGWLRENMKGQ
-452 KGNLLVHTKAVIT
+452 KGNLLVHTKAVVT
-465 DFTSDNPTII
+465 DFTTDAPTII

-482 TSASQGNDENYLIIR
+482 TSASNGNDENYLIIR

-521 FARQLDLKQVQPLAV
+521 FAKKLALKQVQPLAV
-536 DDRWTHDYYL
+536 DDSWTHDYYVD
-546 EGDLRQLSRLRFAG
+546 GDLRQLSRLRFAG

>member
-1 MLLSSHFTRSET
+1 
-13 MRVLVANPQDD
+13 MRVLARNDQDD
-24 FRIKAYAGTNGVL
+24 FRVKAYAGTNGVL
-37 LAMDLAESRRTGL
+37 LAIDLAEPRRKGL

-75 KAHTFAQFHATPSD
+75 KTHTFPQFHATPSD
-89 KAPLQ
+89 AAPLQ

-101 AVNPGM
+101 AVNPGV
-107 TLHYRVHLVYG
+107 TIHYRVHLAYG
-118 TADAPVLAE
+118 TADAPQLGE
-127 SLQLSI
+127 SLEVTVTTDNGLPKGQ
-133 TADDG
+133 
-138 HPANQSV
+138 NV

-158 RKFPDLDAQISA
+158 RKFSDLDALLSA
-170 NKLMPIEAWPDAAR
+170 NKKLPIEEWPDAPR

-190 LLGRLQGFIERALD
+190 LLARLLGFIERAVD

-218 QAIIDTVNA
+218 QAIVDAVNA
-227 AFARGVQLRVLY
+227 AFERGVKVRVLY
-239 HARPDDE
+239 HAQPGE
-246 DTTINAANLAKLP
+246 DTTALNEASLEKIP
-259 AANKRGRVTHSI
+259 AANKRGRVTHNI
-271 FHDKFIVL
+271 FHDKFMVL
-279 SRVDAAGERQPQA
+279 SRLDAAGQHQPEA

-318 AIGASYLA
+318 RIGATYLQ
-326 TFEQIW
+326 TFEQVW
-332 ATPDDVGATRD
+332 ATPTDVGATRD
-343 WINQHNP
+343 WLTEHNP
-350 MNPQRALFAGFSPRT
+350 MQPDQPLFAGFSPRS
-365 GGGDLREFVEI
+365 GEGDLSEFIKI
-376 IDAAQKDV
+376 INAAKKDL
-384 LFVTAFALPEA
+384 LFVTAFTLPDK

-402 QPHDSVLRYGLQN
+402 QPHDDILRYGLQN
-415 TASEITGFHADRTAE
+415 TVSSITGFHADRTAE

-452 KGNLLVHTKAVIT
+452 KGNLLVHTKAIVV
-465 DFTSDNPTII
+465 DFTSDSPTII

-482 TSASQGNDENYLIIR
+482 DAASNGNDENYLIIR
-497 GDTDLADR
+497 GNTDLADR

-521 FARQLDLKQVQPLAV
+521 FAKKLQLKQVRPLAA
-536 DDRWTHDYYL
+536 DDSWTDDYYR
-546 EGDLRQLSRLRFAG
+546 EGDLRMLSRLRFSG

>member
-1 MLLSSHFTRSET
+1 
-13 MRVLVANPQDD
+13 MRVLARNDQDD
-24 FRIKAYAGTNGVL
+24 FRVKAYAGTNGVL
-37 LAMDLAESRRTGL
+37 LAIDLAEPRRKGL

-75 KAHTFAQFHATPSD
+75 KDHTFPQFHATPSD
-89 KAPLQ
+89 AAPLQ

-101 AVNPGM
+101 AVNPGV
-107 TLHYRVHLVYG
+107 TIHYRVHLAYG
-118 TADAPVLAE
+118 TADAPQLGE
-127 SLQLSI
+127 SLEV
-133 TADDG
+133 TVTTDDG
-138 HPANQSV
+138 LPKGQNV

-158 RKFPDLDAQISA
+158 RKFADLDALLSV
-170 NKLMPIEAWPDAAR
+170 NKTLPIEEWPDAPR

-190 LLGRLQGFIERALD
+190 LLARLLGFIERAVD

-218 QAIIDTVNA
+218 QAIVDAVNA
-227 AFARGVQLRVLY
+227 AFERGVKVRILY
-239 HARPDDE
+239 HAQPGE
-246 DTTINAANLAKLP
+246 DTTALNEASLEKIP
-259 AANKRGRVTHSI
+259 AANKRGRVTHNI
-271 FHDKFIVL
+271 FHDKFMVL
-279 SRVDAAGERQPQA
+279 SRLDAAGQHQPEA

-318 AIGASYLA
+318 RIGATYLR
-326 TFEQIW
+326 TFEQVW
-332 ATPDDVGATRD
+332 ATPTDVGATRD
-343 WINQHNP
+343 WLTEHNP
-350 MNPQRALFAGFSPRT
+350 MQPDQPLFAGFSPRS
-365 GGGDLREFVEI
+365 GEGDLSEFIKI
-376 IDAAQKDV
+376 INAAKKDL
-384 LFVTAFALPEA
+384 LFVTAFTLPDK

-402 QPHDSVLRYGLQN
+402 QPHDDILRYGLQN
-415 TASEITGFHADRTAE
+415 TVSNITGFHADRTAE

-452 KGNLLVHTKAVIT
+452 KGNLLVHTKAIVV
-465 DFTSDNPTII
+465 DFTSDSPTII

-482 TSASQGNDENYLIIR
+482 DAASNGNDENYLIIR

-521 FARQLDLKQVQPLAV
+521 FAKKLQLKQVRPLAA
-536 DDRWTHDYYL
+536 DDSWTDDYYR
-546 EGDLRQLSRLRFAG
+546 EGDLRMLSRLRFSG

>member
-1 MLLSSHFTRSET
+1 
-13 MRVLVANPQDD
+13 MRVLARNDQDD
-24 FRIKAYAGTNGVL
+24 FRVKAYAGTNGVL
-37 LAMDLAESRRTGL
+37 LAIDLAEPRRKGL

-75 KAHTFAQFHATPSD
+75 KDHTFPQFHATPSD
-89 KAPLQ
+89 AAPLQ

-101 AVNPGM
+101 AVNPGV
-107 TLHYRVHLVYG
+107 TIHYRVHLAYG
-118 TADAPVLAE
+118 TADTPQLGE
-127 SLQLSI
+127 SLEVTVTTDNGLPKGQ
-133 TADDG
+133 
-138 HPANQSV
+138 NV

-158 RKFPDLDAQISA
+158 RKFADLDALLSV
-170 NKLMPIEAWPDAAR
+170 NKTLPIEEWPDAPR

-190 LLGRLQGFIERALD
+190 LLARLLGFIERAVD

-218 QAIIDTVNA
+218 QAIVDAVNA
-227 AFARGVQLRVLY
+227 AFERGVKVRVLY
-239 HARPDDE
+239 HAQPGE
-246 DTTINAANLAKLP
+246 DTTALNEASLEKIP
-259 AANKRGRVTHSI
+259 AANKRGRVTHNI
-271 FHDKFIVL
+271 FHDKFMVL
-279 SRVDAAGERQPQA
+279 SRLDAAGQHQPEA

-318 AIGASYLA
+318 RIGATYLQ
-326 TFEQIW
+326 TFEQVW
-332 ATPDDVGATRD
+332 ATPTDVGATRD
-343 WINQHNP
+343 WLTEHNP
-350 MNPQRALFAGFSPRT
+350 MQPDQPLFAGFSPRS
-365 GGGDLREFVEI
+365 GEGDLSEFIKI
-376 IDAAQKDV
+376 INAAKKDL
-384 LFVTAFALPEA
+384 LFVTAFTLPDK

-402 QPHDSVLRYGLQN
+402 QPHDDILRYGLQN
-415 TASEITGFHADRTAE
+415 TVSNITGFHADRTAE

-452 KGNLLVHTKAVIT
+452 KGNLLVHTKAIVV
-465 DFTSDNPTII
+465 DFTSDSPTII

-482 TSASQGNDENYLIIR
+482 DAASNGNDENYLIIR

-521 FARQLDLKQVQPLAV
+521 FAKKLQLKQVRPLAA
-536 DDRWTHDYYL
+536 DDSWTDDYYR
-546 EGDLRQLSRLRFAG
+546 EGDLRMLSRLRFSG

>member
-1 MLLSSHFTRSET
+1 

-24 FRIKAYAGTNGVL
+24 FRVKAYAGTNGVL
-37 LAMDLAESRRTGL
+37 LAMDLAEPRRKGL

-75 KAHTFAQFHATPSD
+75 KAHTFPQYHATPSD

-101 AVNPGM
+101 AVNPGTTM
-107 TLHYRVHLVYG
+107 HYRVHLAYG
-118 TADAPVLAE
+118 TADAPQLGE
-127 SLQLSI
+127 SLELSI
-133 TADDG
+133 TSDDG
-138 HPANQSV
+138 HPVNQSV

-170 NKLMPIEAWPDAAR
+170 NKNLPIEAWPDPAR
-184 QWLENG
+184 LWLENG
-190 LLGRLQGFIERALD
+190 LLERLLGFIERAKD
-204 GQWALDIAI
+204 AQWALDIAI

-218 QAIIDTVNA
+218 QAIIDAVNA
-227 AFARGVQLRVLY
+227 AFERGVQVRVLY
-239 HARPDDE
+239 HAQPDDP
-246 DTTINAANLAKLP
+246 DTTLNEANLARLP
-259 AANKRGRVTHSI
+259 AANKRGRVTHNI
-271 FHDKFIVL
+271 FHDKFMVL
-279 SRVDAAGERQPQA
+279 SRVDGGGQRQPQA

-306 RQANVVHVLDDA
+306 RQANVVHTLDDVTIA
-318 AIGASYLA
+318 TRYLQ
-326 TFEQIW
+326 TFEEVW
-332 ATPDDVGATRD
+332 ANPADVAATRS
-343 WINQHNP
+343 WITEHNP
-350 MNPQRALFAGFSPRT
+350 MDPTQPLFAGFSPRS
-365 GGGDLREFVEI
+365 GGGDLHEFVEI
-376 IDAAQKDV
+376 IEAAKKDV
-384 LFVTAFALPEA
+384 LFVTAFSLPDA

-402 QPHDSVLRYGLQN
+402 KPHDDILRYGLQN
-415 TASEITGFHADRTAE
+415 TASSITGFHADRTAE

-452 KGNLLVHTKAVIT
+452 KGNLLVHTKAVVT
-465 DFTSDNPTII
+465 DFTTDAPTII

-482 TSASQGNDENYLIIR
+482 TSASNGNDENYLIIR

-521 FARQLDLKQVQPLAV
+521 FAKKLELKQVSPLAV
-536 DDRWTHDYYL
+536 DDSWTNDYYV

>member
-1 MLLSSHFTRSET
+1 

-24 FRIKAYAGTNGVL
+24 FRVKAYAGTNGVL
-37 LAMDLAESRRTGL
+37 LAMDLAEPRRKDL

-75 KAHTFAQFHATPSD
+75 KAHTFPQYHATPSD

-101 AVNPGM
+101 AVNPGTTM
-107 TLHYRVHLVYG
+107 HYRVHLAYG
-118 TADAPVLAE
+118 TADAPQLGE
-127 SLQLSI
+127 SLALSI
-133 TADDG
+133 TSDDG

-145 IFNRAVA
+145 TFNRAVA

-170 NKLMPIEAWPDAAR
+170 NKNLPIEAWPDAAR
-184 QWLENG
+184 LWLENG
-190 LLGRLQGFIERALD
+190 LLERLLGYIERAVD
-204 GQWALDIAI
+204 AQWALDIAI

-218 QAIIDTVNA
+218 QAIVDAVNA
-227 AFARGVQLRVLY
+227 AFARGVQVRVLY
-239 HARPDDE
+239 HAQPDDS
-246 DTTINAANLAKLP
+246 DTTLNETNLANLP
-259 AANKRGRVTHSI
+259 AANKRGRVTHNI

-279 SRVDAAGERQPQA
+279 SRVDGAGQRQPEA

-306 RQANVVHVLDDA
+306 RQANVVHTLDDVTIA
-318 AIGASYLA
+318 TRYLQ
-326 TFEQIW
+326 TFEEVW
-332 ATPDDVGATRD
+332 ANPADVAATRS
-343 WINQHNP
+343 WITEHNP
-350 MNPQRALFAGFSPRT
+350 MDPTQALFAGFSPRS
-365 GGGDLREFVEI
+365 GGADLREFAEI
-376 IDAAQKDV
+376 IEAAKKDV
-384 LFVTAFALPEA
+384 LFVTAFSLPDA

-402 QPHDSVLRYGLQN
+402 KPHDDILRYGLQN
-415 TASEITGFHADRTAE
+415 TASRLTGFHADRTAE

-465 DFTSDNPTII
+465 DFTTDAPTII

-482 TSASQGNDENYLIIR
+482 SSASSGNDENFLIIR

-521 FARQLDLKQVQPLAV
+521 FAKKLALKQVSPLAV
-536 DDRWTHDYYL
+536 DDSWTNDYYV

>member
-1 MLLSSHFTRSET
+1 

-24 FRIKAYAGTNGVL
+24 FRVKAYAGTNGVL
-37 LAMDLAESRRTGL
+37 LAMDLSEPRRKGL

-75 KAHTFAQFHATPSD
+75 KVHTFPQYHATPSD

-101 AVNPGM
+101 AVNPGT
-107 TLHYRVHLVYG
+107 TLHYRVHLAYG
-118 TADAPVLAE
+118 TADAPLLGE
-127 SLQLSI
+127 SLALSI
-133 TADDG
+133 TSDDG

-170 NKLMPIEAWPDAAR
+170 NKNLPIEAWPDAAR
-184 QWLENG
+184 LWLENG
-190 LLGRLQGFIERALD
+190 LLERLLSFIEQAVD
-204 GQWALDIAI
+204 AQWALDIAI

-218 QAIIDTVNA
+218 QAIIDAVSA
-227 AFARGVQLRVLY
+227 AFARGVQVRVLY
-239 HARPDDE
+239 HAQPDDP
-246 DTTINAANLAKLP
+246 DTTLNEANLAQLP
-259 AANKRGRVTHSI
+259 AANKRGRVTHNI

-279 SRVDAAGERQPQA
+279 SRVDGVGQRQPKA

-306 RQANVVHVLDDA
+306 RQANVVHTLDDVTIA
-318 AIGASYLA
+318 TRYLQ
-326 TFEQIW
+326 TFEEVW
-332 ATPDDVGATRD
+332 ANPADVAATRN
-343 WINQHNP
+343 WITEHNP
-350 MNPQRALFAGFSPRT
+350 MDPTQPLFAGFSPRS

-376 IDAAQKDV
+376 IEAASKDV
-384 LFVTAFALPEA
+384 LFVTAFTLPDA

-402 QPHDSVLRYGLQN
+402 KPHDDILRYGLQN
-415 TASEITGFHADRTAE
+415 TASRITGFHADRSAE

-452 KGNLLVHTKAVIT
+452 KGNLLVHTKAVIV
-465 DFTSDNPTII
+465 DFTSDRPTII

-482 TSASQGNDENYLIIR
+482 TSASNGNDENYLIIR

-521 FARQLDLKQVQPLAV
+521 FAKKLALKQVSPLAAG
-536 DDRWTHDYYL
+536 DSWTNDYYI

>member
-1 MLLSSHFTRSET
+1 
-13 MRVLVANPQDD
+13 MRILVTNPEDD
-24 FRIKAYAGTNGVL
+24 FRVKAYAGTNGVL
-37 LAMDLAESRRTGL
+37 LAMDLAEPRRQGL

-107 TLHYRVHLVYG
+107 TIHYRVHLAYG
-118 TADAPVLAE
+118 TPDAPQLGE
-127 SLQLSI
+127 SLELTI
-133 TADDG
+133 TSDDG
-138 HPANQSV
+138 HPANQRV

-158 RKFPDLDAQISA
+158 RKFPDLDAQLSA
-170 NKLMPIEAWPDAAR
+170 NKNMPIEAWPDAAR

-190 LLGRLQGFIERALD
+190 LLGRLLGFIARATD
-204 GQWALDIAI
+204 GEWALDIAI

-218 QAIIDTVNA
+218 QAIVDAVNA
-227 AFARGVQLRVLY
+227 AFERGVRVRVLY
-239 HARPDDE
+239 HARPDDD
-246 DTTINAANLAKLP
+246 DTTLNEASLAKLP
-259 AANKRGRVTHSI
+259 ATSKRGRVTHNI
-271 FHDKFIVL
+271 FHNKFIVL
-279 SRVDAAGERQPQA
+279 SRVDAAGQRQPQA

-306 RQANVVHVLDDA
+306 RQANVVHVLDEVA
-318 AIGASYLA
+318 VSTRYLQ
-326 TFEQIW
+326 TFEEVW
-332 ATPDDVGATRD
+332 ATPADVGATRA
-343 WINQHNP
+343 WITEHNP
-350 MNPQRALFAGFSPRT
+350 MDATQPLFTGFSPRT
-365 GGGDLREFVEI
+365 GGADLSEFVEI
-376 IDAAQKDV
+376 IESAKKDV
-384 LFVTAFALPEA
+384 LFVTAFALPDA

-402 QPHDSVLRYGLQN
+402 QPHDDILRFGLQN
-415 TASEITGFHADRTAE
+415 TTSRITGFHADRSAE

-440 LEGWLKENMKGQ
+440 LEGWLRENMKGQ
-452 KGNLLVHTKAVIT
+452 KGNLLVHTKVVLT
-465 DFTSDNPTII
+465 DFTTDTPTLI

-482 TSASQGNDENYLIIR
+482 ASASNGNDENYLVIR

-521 FARQLDLKQVQPLAV
+521 FAKKLALKQVRPLAV
-536 DDRWTHDYYL
+536 DDSWANDYYVQ
-546 EGDLRQLSRLRFAG
+546 GDLRELSRLRFAG